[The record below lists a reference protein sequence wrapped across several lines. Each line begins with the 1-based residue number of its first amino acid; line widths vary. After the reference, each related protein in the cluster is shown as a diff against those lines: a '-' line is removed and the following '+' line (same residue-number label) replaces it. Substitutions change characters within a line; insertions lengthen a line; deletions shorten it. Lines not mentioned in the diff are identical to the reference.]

1 MYEKIHTVRG
11 VHLMTDLLLPQM
23 TDFHCKKHITF
34 LLLTPYESGIY
45 Y

>member
-1 MYEKIHTVRG
+1 MYEKIHMVRG
-11 VHLMTDLLLPQM
+11 VHLMSDLLLPQT